1 MDREGRYW
9 VVEKEEG
16 RGVVERNRGAKGEIK
31 GEYRGEWAAELS
43 HTEWES
49 FPYPLISYLT
59 LSQSDHQIQHRRLTY
74 GTYKTQKRKYVI
86 KNVTFDEL
94 VKMAKE
100 SEPKYKESGLICQ
113 YMQKS
118 S

>member
-1 MDREGRYW
+1 MDREEKYW
-9 VVEKEEG
+9 VVEKEEE
-16 RGVVERNRGAKGEIK
+16 RGVVERNRGVKGEIK

-49 FPYPLISYLT
+49 FPYPLISYLS

-74 GTYKTQKRKYVI
+74 STNKTQKMKYVI
-86 KNVTFDEL
+86 KNMTFDEL
-94 VKMAKE
+94 VKIAKE
-100 SEPKYKESGLICQ
+100 SESKYKESGLICQ